1 MKEKLFSY
9 ISFYQ
14 WWKSI
19 DKPILSLILILFLA
33 GLFFSLVSTSL
44 IASDKLDTN
53 TYFFFFKHT
62 VFVFFGFFLI
72 FILSFI
78 PEKEI
83 TPKIL
88 QNSILLSLLGPLLGP
103 SGLYYAISNSGV
115 HPGEVS
121 FTCVE
126 LLPYI
131 LGIPLGIRNDRMSSV
146 AIDILIVVLLNDLVY
161 MNGLNSFIS
170 Y

>member
-19 DKPILSLILILFLA
+19 DKPILSLILILFSA

-83 TPKIL
+83 YRISLRIFAGTTCPPDPPVEINIFFIQL
-88 QNSILLSLLGPLLGP
+88 FFFNRNS
-103 SGLYYAISNSGV
+103 
-115 HPGEVS
+115 
-121 FTCVE
+121 
-126 LLPYI
+126 
-131 LGIPLGIRNDRMSSV
+131 
-146 AIDILIVVLLNDLVY
+146 VY
-161 MNGLNSFIS
+161 H
-170 Y
+170 

>member
-19 DKPILSLILILFLA
+19 DKPILSLILLLFLV

-72 FILSFI
+72 FFLSFI

-83 TPKIL
+83 FRISVIFLCFNQRFQLLINKKGRGTRATVSQRISVSQRSMSQRSCKKPK
-88 QNSILLSLLGPLLGP
+88 QK
-103 SGLYYAISNSGV
+103 
-115 HPGEVS
+115 S
-121 FTCVE
+121 F
-126 LLPYI
+126 Y
-131 LGIPLGIRNDRMSSV
+131 SS
-146 AIDILIVVLLNDLVY
+146 
-161 MNGLNSFIS
+161 
-170 Y
+170 